1 MDRKR
6 KWLAQML
13 QINLRWNELYWS
25 SPFFTAESCRF
36 RFLSAPH
43 LHRSRKPKETPWH
56 SPTPTRGVPG
66 CSGKMCTSWGWW
78 CQWYVFFLSH
88 FLLSLSLYIFS
99 SQNYWCVF
107 IHDPPINQPMMMQG
121 PWPCVFCP
129 DFFTTWR
136 AERGEKG
143 HAATSPFLQWARTWG
158 HHQSTNLWWFGP
170 SESLNIF
177 KLYINPTISN

>member
-6 KWLAQML
+6 KWLVQML

-88 FLLSLSLYIFS
+88 FLLSLSLYLLLTKLLVCFYSWSTNKSAYVDARSMALCVLPGFFHHLKSWARGERTCSNLSIPPMSENLRPS
-99 SQNYWCVF
+99 S
-107 IHDPPINQPMMMQG
+107 INQSLVV
-121 PWPCVFCP
+121 WSKWVF
-129 DFFTTWR
+129 
-136 AERGEKG
+136 K
-143 HAATSPFLQWARTWG
+143 HL
-158 HHQSTNLWWFGP
+158 
-170 SESLNIF
+170 
-177 KLYINPTISN
+177 